1 MVSCEDMRT
10 LTEPQITAMMK
21 KVRGWKRTEDAIERT
36 WKFRTFME
44 AVAFMNR
51 VFALAEEANHHP
63 NLANVWAT
71 VTIGFTTHDAGGL
84 TKKDFDLAAKINK
97 IA

>member
-1 MVSCEDMRT
+1 M
-10 LTEPQITAMMK
+10 LK
-21 KVRGWKRTEDAIERT
+21 GVRGWKRAGDAIERT
-36 WKFRTFME
+36 WRFGTFME

-63 NLANVWAT
+63 NLTNVWAT
-71 VTIGFTTHDAGGL
+71 VTISYTTHDARGL
-84 TKKDFDLAAKINK
+84 TKKDFEMAARINR